1 MYHDPDLPNP
11 PVPSIDGL
19 APAREAHGWPAPAVA
34 PPRFGRLAMGVATA
48 GALAL
53 GVMGTLAYGVWFN
66 HDQQAYAE
74 AIAGARQALGAS
86 AAVRVGGAVGRA
98 GRGTANATTANAAT
112 ENATTANATTAN
124 ATTEN
129 AAIAAPATAAAP
141 TPTSVAPTAAETSSE
156 AQSEQGGRLAS
167 WSGQVARPSMPD
179 PELARATNTTN
190 TTDATP
196 TASPSSSTLT
206 ASRRSTAA
214 VDSPTQ
220 QLIAARPAK
229 DPRSADARAASPSG
243 RHAANTRRPSLF
255 ARMGQFFHRVSYR
268 QHGNASQQDI
278 YSHP

>member
-1 MYHDPDLPNP
+1 MYHDSDLPNP

-19 APAREAHGWPAPAVA
+19 APAREAHGWSSPAVA

-86 AAVRVGGAVGRA
+86 AAVRAGGAVGRA
-98 GRGTANATTANAAT
+98 GRG
-112 ENATTANATTAN
+112 TAN

-141 TPTSVAPTAAETSSE
+141 APTSVAPTAAETSSE

-179 PELARATNTTN
+179 PELARATNITN

-214 VDSPTQ
+214 ADSPTQ

>member
-1 MYHDPDLPNP
+1 MYHDTDLPNP

-19 APAREAHGWPAPAVA
+19 APTREAHGWPAPAVA

-86 AAVRVGGAVGRA
+86 AAVRAGGAVGRA
-98 GRGTANATTANAAT
+98 GRGTANAATANAAT
-112 ENATTANATTAN
+112 ANAA
-124 ATTEN
+124 TEN

-141 TPTSVAPTAAETSSE
+141 TPTWVAPTAAETSSE

-179 PELARATNTTN
+179 PELARATNITN

-196 TASPSSSTLT
+196 TASPSSSSSSS

-214 VDSPTQ
+214 ADSPTQ

-229 DPRSADARAASPSG
+229 DPRSADTRAASPSG
-243 RHAANTRRPSLF
+243 RHAANTRPPSLF

>member
-1 MYHDPDLPNP
+1 MYHDTDLPNP

-19 APAREAHGWPAPAVA
+19 APTREAHGWPAPAVA

-98 GRGTANATTANAAT
+98 GRGTANATTASAA
-112 ENATTANATTAN
+112 
-124 ATTEN
+124 TEN

-141 TPTSVAPTAAETSSE
+141 APTSVAPTAAETSSE

-179 PELARATNTTN
+179 PELARATNITN
-190 TTDATP
+190 TTP
-196 TASPSSSTLT
+196 TASPSSSSSSSS

-214 VDSPTQ
+214 ADSPAQ